1 VSTNRTFELDVAV
14 TRGNDVES
22 VHRVHA
28 AVIGADGI
36 LMGGARDTRFL
47 THWRSCAKPFQVMP
61 LLQSGAFDDLAWGND
76 ELALAVASHGGE
88 PEHVAIATRMLADI
102 GLEEGDLACGPHE
115 PMAPRGQKILRE
127 SGARPTRLHNNCSGK
142 HSAMLAR
149 AHVAGWKTAGYEK
162 PEHPVQQGCLESVAR
177 WAGLAPAELGRAVDG
192 CGVVEFSS
200 PLESMAR
207 AWSRLAVSMED
218 DDHARRIHTA
228 LRARPMLFGGS
239 DRFDSIM
246 IEETDGK
253 VIAKV
258 GAEGVHAAAIPE
270 QGIGVVI
277 KVEDGAQRAQFPA
290 ILRALQ
296 YLDALPATLPQRLED
311 FRRKAIRNTRG
322 ECVGEVRPVA

>member
-1 VSTNRTFELDVAV
+1 MTVLRVEQRRGFAVEAVHTVSAVLCDRDGKVVASIGEDPFSTF
-14 TRGNDVES
+14 
-22 VHRVHA
+22 
-28 AVIGADGI
+28 
-36 LMGGARDTRFL
+36 
-47 THWRSCAKPFQVMP
+47 RSAAKPFQLEVSLGVLGRELEAQLGP
-61 LLQSGAFDDLAWGND
+61 RDLALG
-76 ELALAVASHGGE
+76 AASHHGE
-88 PEHVAIATRMLADI
+88 PMHLEQVQSLLARLDRSVQH
-102 GLEEGDLACGPHE
+102 LYCGAH
-115 PMAPRGQKILRE
+115 APTHGPSAEALWARGE
-127 SGARPTRLHNNCSGK
+127 RPSALHNNCSGK

-200 PLESMAR
+200 PLESMAL